1 MKGVILAGGRGTR
14 LSPLTKITN
23 KHLLPVGKEPMVFN
37 PVKQLISAGITD
49 IIVVTAKEYAGEFR
63 RLLGS
68 GKELGCDFTF
78 RVQDEPRGIAHAL
91 LLCEDFTKGENIT
104 VILGDN
110 IAANSIKPYVRVFE
124 RQGGGA
130 KVLLKKVADPS
141 RYGIA
146 SIDEQSIIS
155 IEEKPLN
162 SLNQFAVI
170 GMYFYDS
177 QVYDIIR
184 SIGLSSRGELE
195 ITPVNNEYIARGKL
209 TYDVLEGE
217 WIDAG
222 TYEAYREANDILF
235 SINNE
240 IRR

>member
-1 MKGVILAGGRGTR
+1 
-14 LSPLTKITN
+14 
-23 KHLLPVGKEPMVFN
+23 MVLN
-37 PVKQLISAGITD
+37 PVKQLVSAGITE
-49 IIVVTAKEYAGEFR
+49 IIVVTSKEFAGDFVR
-63 RLLGS
+63 ILGS
-68 GKELGCDFTF
+68 GKEWGCSFTY

-91 LLCEDFTKGENIT
+91 LLSEDCTKDENIT

-110 IAANSIKPYVRVFE
+110 IAANSIKPYVRNFE

-130 KVLLKKVADPS
+130 KVLLKKVADSS

-146 SIDEQSIIS
+146 AIEEQNLIY
-155 IEEKPLN
+155 IEEKPLQSN
-162 SLNQFAVI
+162 SEFAVI
-170 GMYFYDS
+170 GIYFYDS

-184 SIGLSSRGELE
+184 SIQPSSRGELE
-195 ITPVNNEYIARGKL
+195 ITPVNNEYIARGQL

-222 TYEAYREANDILF
+222 TYESYREANDILF